1 MSGVLDWL
9 MKDENSEVR
18 LGLTRSLFD
27 IYVTSEGQLL
37 PSTSNILGV
46 LLKDTQ
52 WRIRETVI
60 EILAKLGQHFV
71 FLMLI

>member
-1 MSGVLDWL
+1 MSGILDLL

-27 IYVTSEGQLL
+27 IYVASEGQLF
-37 PSTSNILGV
+37 PSTSNILGL

-60 EILAKLGQHFV
+60 EIMSRLGQHFV
-71 FLMLI
+71 RIFK